1 MDVER
6 ENTLGRGMHKSAK
19 GSKGMGMRPS
29 LRQSVYKRAST
40 VSTYC
45 HGAYIWIEGKWA
57 IINELQIVICAMR
70 ERGKGLIWRIRNLLY
85 RDDQ

>member
-1 MDVER
+1 
-6 ENTLGRGMHKSAK
+6 
-19 GSKGMGMRPS
+19 MGMRPS
-29 LRQSVYKRAST
+29 LRHSVYKRASI

-45 HGAYIWIEGKWA
+45 HGAYIWIEGRQA

-85 RDDQ
+85 RDGQ